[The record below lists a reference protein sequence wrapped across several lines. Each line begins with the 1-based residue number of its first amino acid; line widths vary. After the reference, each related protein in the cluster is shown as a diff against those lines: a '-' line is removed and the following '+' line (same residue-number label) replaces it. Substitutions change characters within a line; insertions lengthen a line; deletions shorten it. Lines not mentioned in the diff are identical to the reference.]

1 MIEKSTVGTGE
12 AGLRDMECGA
22 AAPVSDDDS
31 KCGKLGSVVVRKGEP
46 RDVERKREKRGS
58 AGPPGRKGGVMGDVE
73 RIKG

>member
-12 AGLRDMECGA
+12 AGLRDMACG
-22 AAPVSDDDS
+22 PEEPESDS
-31 KCGKLGSVVVRKGEP
+31 KCGKGGSAVVRKGEP

-58 AGPPGRKGGVMGDVE
+58 AERKGGVMGDVG

>member
-12 AGLRDMECGA
+12 AGLKDMECGA
-22 AAPVSDDDS
+22 EPDSDS

-58 AGPPGRKGGVMGDVE
+58 AGPPGRKGGVMGDVG
-73 RIKG
+73 RTKG